1 MFLTLG
7 KCTVS
12 ARDDLK
18 LKDHEGSFALY
29 SPCALSS
36 VIVME
41 LRNDLWVSYGAQAS
55 TGVGNGNPLQY
66 SCPENSMD
74 RGAWHAILHGVAES
88 NTIERLIYLHTQA
101 ST

>member
-7 KCTVS
+7 KCSVS

-29 SPCALSS
+29 SPCALSN

-74 RGAWHAILHGVAES
+74 RGACRAIVHGVAES
-88 NTIERLIYLHTQA
+88 NMIE
-101 ST
+101 

>member
-7 KCTVS
+7 KCSVS

-29 SPCALSS
+29 SSPCALSS

-41 LRNDLWVSYGAQAS
+41 LRNDLWV
-55 TGVGNGNPLQY
+55 VREHKLLL
-66 SCPENSMD
+66 E
-74 RGAWHAILHGVAES
+74 
-88 NTIERLIYLHTQA
+88 
-101 ST
+101 